1 MSNINR
7 RYFITGGG
15 TGGHI
20 YPAMAVADVLAEMGD
35 DVEIFYVGNP
45 NNLEYSIVQQ
55 KGYKFLPIYI
65 KGMPRKIGFRFIW
78 WLFKLGIAVLQCL
91 IYLNRYKPCGIFGTG
106 GYVSAPIMM
115 ASIIEGKTPFMMH
128 DCDAQ
133 PGLVT
138 RKLAPYAAAVSLAFN
153 KAKEYI
159 KNDNCYVNGN
169 PLRPR
174 FKTLSKGL
182 ARAGMTLD
190 YNRPVLLVMGGSQ
203 GAKSIDDAFVEI
215 IKELSKVNNIQIVF
229 QTGKKNYQDVMD
241 RLEKIYPHHHRDKNI
256 IVRPYFD
263 DMVTVLKAADIVI
276 SRAGSLSL
284 SEIFAS
290 DVAPVLIPYPYAASD
305 HQRRNA
311 KLVEEQGA
319 CIYLEDDEADSNMLK
334 TVINNLL
341 ENPELQAQLRENASK
356 LAQFDGL
363 KNIVHQFVE
372 ITNKES

>member
-1 MSNINR
+1 MSNTNSR
-7 RYFITGGG
+7 KYFITGGG

-20 YPAMAVADVLAEMGD
+20 YPAMAVADVLAELGD
-35 DVEIFYVGNP
+35 DVEIYYVGNP

-55 KGYKFLPIYI
+55 KGYTFLPVYV
-65 KGMPRKIGFRFIW
+65 KGMPRKLGFKFIW
-78 WLFKLGIAVLQCL
+78 WAFKLGIAVLQSVF
-91 IYLNRYKPCGIFGTG
+91 YLNKYKPKAIFGTG
-106 GYVSAPIMM
+106 GYVSAPIMI
-115 ASIIEGKTPFMMH
+115 ASVLEGKTPFMMH

-138 RKLAPYAAAVSLAFN
+138 RRLAPYASAVSLAFES
-153 KAKEYI
+153 AKDFI
-159 KNDNCYVNGN
+159 KNENCAVNGN

-182 ARAGMTLD
+182 ARAGLTLD

-215 IKELSKVNNIQIVF
+215 IKELSVVNNIQIIF

-241 RLEKIYPHHHRDKNI
+241 RLEKIYPNHHRDKNVI
-256 IVRPYFD
+256 IRPYFD

-290 DVAPVLIPYPYAASD
+290 DVAPVLIPYPHAASD

-311 KLVEEQGA
+311 KYVEEKGA
-319 CIYLEDDEADSNMLK
+319 CIYLEDSETNPNTLK
-334 TVINNLL
+334 AIVTNLL
-341 ENPELQAQLRENASK
+341 EDEELCTRLKENSSK
-356 LAQFDGL
+356 LAQFDAL
-363 KNIVHQFVE
+363 QHIVEQFV
-372 ITNKES
+372 KLG